1 MEIKGVLGTSE
12 GHIDIGKRCTS
23 CDEFFIEN
31 IILDDFIPAEHMK
44 DDLCFEC
51 LIVQV
56 FIPAVEQ
63 MMVDQKNNNKQ
74 MLDVI
79 NTQKDVIHQQHEII
93 EGYKALILHSDLALL
108 DMKKSEVAHGGDH

>member
-51 LIVQV
+51 LMTKL

-63 MMVDQKNNNKQ
+63 MMIDQENNTNK
-74 MLDVI
+74 MLNALKV
-79 NTQKDVIHQQHEII
+79 QKEIIDEQAAII
-93 EGYKALILHSDLALL
+93 EGYKVLHHKDLALL
-108 DMKKSEVAHGGDH
+108 DMKKPEVAHGGDH